1 MKKELIHFFERAV
14 ERATDITSIFFVVIA
29 VISAVDFIQTNK
41 NPLLD
46 MVVSIV
52 MIVLVCLYR
61 MKYLDTTM

>member
-1 MKKELIHFFERAV
+1 MKKELTHFFERAV
-14 ERATDITSIFFVVIA
+14 ERATDITSIFFVVVA

-61 MKYLDTTM
+61 TKYLDTTM

>member
-1 MKKELIHFFERAV
+1 MNKELTHFFERAV
-14 ERATDITSIFFVVIA
+14 ERATDITSIVFVVIA

-41 NPLLD
+41 NPLFD

>member
-1 MKKELIHFFERAV
+1 MKKELTHFFERAV

>member
-1 MKKELIHFFERAV
+1 MKKELTHFFERAV
-14 ERATDITSIFFVVIA
+14 ERATDITSIFFVVVA

>member
-1 MKKELIHFFERAV
+1 MKKELTHFFERAV

-61 MKYLDTTM
+61 TKYLDTTM